1 MALFVILK
9 TNANKEENK
18 KTHVTRFVIVNECKQ
33 RAKQKTHVTLF
44 VIVNECKQRAKQ
56 KARGTVCFHER
67 R

>member
-33 RAKQKTHVTLF
+33 RAKQKRHVALF
-44 VIVNECKQRAKQ
+44 VITIEGKQRAKQ
-56 KARGTVCFHER
+56 STRYTICYLER
-67 R
+67 M